1 MTTAEVKDEAARTWF
16 GSTISS
22 TQLPSRVAHWF
33 LLVARR
39 HAYRGMG
46 AAGGREVELPEITMQ
61 PGGRSALTGFSPFPT
76 Q

>member
-1 MTTAEVKDEAARTWF
+1 MTTAEVKDEAARRWF

-22 TQLPSRVAHWF
+22 AQLPSRMAHWF
-33 LLVARR
+33 SSWPAGMLTVAWGQLVVARSR
-39 HAYRGMG
+39 C
-46 AAGGREVELPEITMQ
+46 PEITMQ